1 MQSKS
6 GKNPN
11 VDAGNSLEIGAK
23 PAQSTCICLHKQ
35 KGIEGSNGIKQ
46 GMTQEDVLFI
56 ESWKESKADR
66 ATPSCL
72 PAEEIQGS

>member
-1 MQSKS
+1 
-6 GKNPN
+6 
-11 VDAGNSLEIGAK
+11 
-23 PAQSTCICLHKQ
+23 
-35 KGIEGSNGIKQ
+35 
-46 GMTQEDVLFI
+46 MTQEDVLFI